1 MNPIITAILGAAAE
15 LAVPRVK
22 DVLTE
27 RFGENGKLAGQVVE
41 KVAQK
46 AGVPIEALP
55 KIGTDAL
62 QKAIL
67 DAEPETAD
75 MLDRYLRGQELSNET
90 IALDYQK
97 EQWWAWGWR
106 PAWMWLLG
114 LLWLYHLVIQPLLH
128 ASVLPAL
135 TPFASSDLLAVSG
148 IFMTLY
154 MGGHTA
160 KKVIAPSGR

>member
-1 MNPIITAILGAAAE
+1 MNPIVTTILGAAAE
-15 LAVPRVK
+15 LAVPKVK
-22 DVLTE
+22 EILTDKL
-27 RFGENGKLAGQVVE
+27 GDNGKLVGQVVE

-46 AGVPIEALP
+46 AGVPIEAIP

-67 DAEPETAD
+67 QAEPETAE
-75 MLDRYLRGQELSNET
+75 LLAGLNRTQELTNEAV
-90 IALDYQK
+90 ALDYQK

-106 PAWMWLLG
+106 PAWMWLL
-114 LLWLYHLVIQPLLH
+114 LVLWLYHLVIQPILQATIIRDL
-128 ASVLPAL
+128 AL
-135 TPFASSDLLAVSG
+135 TASSDLLAVSG

-160 KKVIAPSGR
+160 KKFISSGQG